1 MRTADIKIII
11 LDQKRTNKS
20 FIGDTLGN
28 IKKNSIKRGVRVIPR
43 RENWFHPLAF
53 TPHVTPCLS
62 PVNWVK
68 AVYSRLP

>member
-1 MRTADIKIII
+1 MHIADIKIII
-11 LDQKRTNKS
+11 FDQKRTSKS
-20 FIGDTLGN
+20 IVGDTLGN
-28 IKKNSIKRGVRVIPR
+28 IKKNSIKTGS
-43 RENWFHPLAF
+43 ELFLEGKNWFHPLAF